1 MTPAP
6 SAPAPSTST
15 AALSAADSD
24 TDLSKASPEEL
35 FERVHQLIKSIV
47 GVCTGTG
54 SNKLNKAEVNAIS
67 GYLDTGRTC

>member
-15 AALSAADSD
+15 AARSAADSD
-24 TDLSKASPEEL
+24 TDLSKASPDEL
-35 FERVHQLIKSIV
+35 FESIV